1 MENNRKL
8 SQYLKLWIIIVMVI
22 VFSSYP
28 TFAEECSW
36 DAKETLDML
45 NTFITNLWRF
55 CSWIWIILWN
65 IAGVLMTNVMVYW
78 EFMHLDN
85 FLWKIWQLTRSI
97 ANYALWFLFIY
108 SIFKYIFFKLDKPPM
123 DQIKNILVASV
134 LVQASWFLV
143 MVLVDLSTIALAT
156 VSSFPAQVLSDNS
169 TLMQTMKGEMVWS
182 RILNDK
188 KIVVI
193 NAFSDEYLKWDN
205 DSWYSIEK
213 WGDDSSVD
221 PEKKT
226 VDAMMPSANNLWWPF
241 IYLWA
246 TAFEPYKNRQIPES
260 ADCVGA
266 TEKVITNFL
275 FDAWTTILYSLA
287 LILFIV
293 LLVMRL
299 VYLWIFIAISPIVI
313 LLSVVKVIKINKN
326 DDILSLSKAVWLIF
340 KPVVFA
346 LWMSLMFLVVIV
358 FQGVLNKS
366 ITSTFPWDV
375 STSGS
380 WNLSTSRDVVP
391 KVSSSL
397 EDAWIVSVYL
407 KEWTRTMKDI
417 ILSFIVLVL
426 MWQMVKM
433 ALTSSFAWF
442 SNNNSIAK
450 KMESIVRKTWEAIW
464 NIWVIPTP
472 EWRLWF
478 NNVWDG
484 DSSRLIDWTVAGLET
499 QFKKRDRSTETVLD
513 FLWKW
518 GGKVVRDLS
527 DNEKKTCL
535 KRYLLQDSEPSVFVW
550 ELNQLRDKYDGFR
563 FQNLRNEINSW
574 IMKYASLDS
583 DNKWYKDMNNYFWNN
598 NWKLIAND
606 AKASNGTF
614 DIVNWWNGEGHDKWF
629 SDFYEKVLRSG
640 ETGIKENYGSYK
652 DFETDWRGEI
662 PRKIKSGT

>member
-1 MENNRKL
+1 
-8 SQYLKLWIIIVMVI
+8 
-22 VFSSYP
+22 
-28 TFAEECSW
+28 
-36 DAKETLDML
+36 
-45 NTFITNLWRF
+45 
-55 CSWIWIILWN
+55 
-65 IAGVLMTNVMVYW
+65 
-78 EFMHLDN
+78 
-85 FLWKIWQLTRSI
+85 
-97 ANYALWFLFIY
+97 
-108 SIFKYIFFKLDKPPM
+108 
-123 DQIKNILVASV
+123 
-134 LVQASWFLV
+134 
-143 MVLVDLSTIALAT
+143 
-156 VSSFPAQVLSDNS
+156 
-169 TLMQTMKGEMVWS
+169 
-182 RILNDK
+182 
-188 KIVVI
+188 
-193 NAFSDEYLKWDN
+193 
-205 DSWYSIEK
+205 
-213 WGDDSSVD
+213 
-221 PEKKT
+221 
-226 VDAMMPSANNLWWPF
+226 
-241 IYLWA
+241 
-246 TAFEPYKNRQIPES
+246 
-260 ADCVGA
+260 
-266 TEKVITNFL
+266 
-275 FDAWTTILYSLA
+275 
-287 LILFIV
+287 
-293 LLVMRL
+293 
-299 VYLWIFIAISPIVI
+299 
-313 LLSVVKVIKINKN
+313 
-326 DDILSLSKAVWLIF
+326 
-340 KPVVFA
+340 
-346 LWMSLMFLVVIV
+346 
-358 FQGVLNKS
+358 
-366 ITSTFPWDV
+366 
-375 STSGS
+375 
-380 WNLSTSRDVVP
+380 
-391 KVSSSL
+391 
-397 EDAWIVSVYL
+397 
-407 KEWTRTMKDI
+407 
-417 ILSFIVLVL
+417 
-426 MWQMVKM
+426 MVKM